1 MTEFIKE
8 LFESLGLIE
17 KGVKMP
23 CSLKEMTENA
33 RKKFNSLRGN
43 DYVEKLNEML
53 QSVEGIG
60 QTRVFEVRS
69 QIDPYLKNTS
79 SAPITS
85 SQYTQSI

>member
-1 MTEFIKE
+1 
-8 LFESLGLIE
+8 
-17 KGVKMP
+17 MP

-33 RKKFNSLRGN
+33 RKKFNSLKGN

-69 QIDPYLKNTS
+69 QIDPHLRNTS
-79 SAPITS
+79 STPLTS
-85 SQYTQSI
+85 SQYPQSMQRSEAKSRKEILVKR